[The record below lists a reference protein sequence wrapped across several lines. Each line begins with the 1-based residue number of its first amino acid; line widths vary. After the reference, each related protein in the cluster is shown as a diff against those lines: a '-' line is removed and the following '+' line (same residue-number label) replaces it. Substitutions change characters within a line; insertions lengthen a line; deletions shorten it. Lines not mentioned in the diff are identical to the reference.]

1 MNESDLPVGL
11 PGNATDGLDFSNAT
25 HDFWPLARPNF
36 EVRLYG
42 VLSHGDPLVFFPSPL
57 LELALEVEGQGQ
69 QLLLLG
75 SRVQEEH
82 WTAITVTEWRNWPAD
97 EADAA
102 LPPEVVGAALLE
114 VMEGDRE
121 AKLKQVQR
129 WAAAVDSP
137 LIFLHGIQE
146 AEATAIIAELSVN
159 DGASVREIDGFFVY
173 WPIVQADSPRTET
186 VLDEAGTILSDAEEA
201 ISADRL

>member
-1 MNESDLPVGL
+1 MKHGDS
-11 PGNATDGLDFSNAT
+11 
-25 HDFWPLARPNF
+25 WPLAQPDL

-42 VLSHGDPLVFFPSPL
+42 ALSHGDPLVFFPSPL

-97 EADAA
+97 EADVAP
-102 LPPEVVGAALLE
+102 PPEVVGAGLLE
-114 VMEGDRE
+114 VTGGDRG
-121 AKLKQVQR
+121 AKLEQVLQG
-129 WAAAVDSP
+129 WTAAVGSP
-137 LIFLHGIQE
+137 LIFLHGIQ
-146 AEATAIIAELSVN
+146 AAKATAIIAELSVN
-159 DGASVREIDGFFVY
+159 DGTSVREIDGFFVY
-173 WPIVQADSPRTET
+173 WPIIQPDLLGTET
-186 VLDEAGTILSDAEEA
+186 VLDEAGTILSDEEEA